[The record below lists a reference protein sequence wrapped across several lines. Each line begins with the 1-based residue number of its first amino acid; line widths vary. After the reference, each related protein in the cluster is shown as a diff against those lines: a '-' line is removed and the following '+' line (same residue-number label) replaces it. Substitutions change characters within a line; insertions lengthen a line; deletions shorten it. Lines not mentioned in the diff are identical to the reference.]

1 MRLTVE
7 NKKKINLNP
16 PTKKP
21 APTAKKIAPVAVD
34 PQQAMTRSAGN
45 TTPEVNEDLID
56 FKSRDAVIAA
66 YMFLVQIIAA
76 NITTGGKIPPN
87 ISFDDLVSYGIAGL
101 VKAWENF
108 DKKKGVKFKVY
119 ASYRI
124 RGEILDKIRKEWKY
138 QNPGGY
144 KSINK
149 IERSVTQAAIDTKG
163 TTGNKENEESLR
175 TIAANSAVAYLLSYE
190 DNQAGEIISDHSLL
204 MDESIIDQIDFN
216 TEKKALWQAVKDL
229 DNDEKQIVK
238 LFYIDNLNQKEIAEQ
253 LGYSKSKVS
262 RMHADIL
269 NKLRI
274 RLQRKLNYNE

>member
-1 MRLTVE
+1 VE
-7 NKKKINLNP
+7 SKKKTTHPNP
-16 PTKKP
+16 PIKKAP
-21 APTAKKIAPVAVD
+21 AGAKKVATPVLID
-34 PQQAMTRSAGN
+34 PLQAMTRTASGG
-45 TTPEVNEDLID
+45 TPEVNEDLID

-87 ISFDDLVSYGIAGL
+87 INFDDLVSYGVAGL

-108 DKKKGVKFKVY
+108 DKKKKVKFKVY

-149 IERSVTQAAIDTKG
+149 IERSVTQAALDTKG
-163 TTGNKENEESLR
+163 ATGNKENEESLR

-190 DNQAGEIISDHSLL
+190 DSHAGEIISDHSLL
-204 MDESIIDQIDFN
+204 MDETIIDQIDFN
-216 TEKKALWQAVKDL
+216 VEKKALWQAVKDL

-238 LFYIDNLNQKEIAEQ
+238 LFYIDSLNQKEIAEQ

-262 RMHADIL
+262 RMHADVL
-269 NKLRI
+269 GKLRI
-274 RLQRKLNYNE
+274 RLQRKLNSND